1 MAIEMTLALFQVSLV
16 QSLLLIEGLSGLLLI
31 PLWVHGCSNPDCLTS
46 ECDSEDSL
54 AKTKTIDLNGGRL
67 EAENVTSRRVWQ
79 RADVFEFF
87 IQLHCQSLT
96 SYCQHF

>member
-1 MAIEMTLALFQVSLV
+1 MEMTLALFQVSLV

-31 PLWVHGCSNPDCLTS
+31 PLWANACSKPDGLTS
-46 ECDSEDSL
+46 ECDSEYSL
-54 AKTKTIDLNGGRL
+54 ASAKTTDLNGDRR
-67 EAENVTSRRVWQ
+67 EAENVTSRRVWH
-79 RADVFEFF
+79 RTDVFEFF